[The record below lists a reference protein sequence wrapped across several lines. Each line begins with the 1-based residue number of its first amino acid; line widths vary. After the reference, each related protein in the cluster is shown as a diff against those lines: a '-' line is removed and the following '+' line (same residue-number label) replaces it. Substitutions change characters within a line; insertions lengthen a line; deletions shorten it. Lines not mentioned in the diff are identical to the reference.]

1 MKLSRHPAPHI
12 RHQENNRTLMSDV
25 LILLMVLMVLAYLFY
40 GLRALVVCGVSVLT
54 CACASRCARKVRVA

>member
-54 CACASRCARKVRVA
+54 AVLTDAVCTLLRG

>member
-40 GLRALVVCGVSVLT
+40 GLRADRKSVV
-54 CACASRCARKVRVA
+54 